1 MQGAVMSKAQGVSI
15 FDRAMRTALL
25 VMVFFSLLLPPAAS
39 YAASVPDPLW
49 NKAVEISRASRG
61 WIPGSASFLLET
73 VDEKGAS
80 TESWQLWYRIAPSPT
95 GGVAAEVTRATHN
108 GADATKKEQENQK
121 KRKAMPFTMQDNPFD
136 PAVQA
141 SVEPR
146 ARGET
151 ALVGERRCAL
161 YDFSMKKK
169 DASVLTGTAW
179 LDAESGSPVELRYTV
194 SPLPRGLFE
203 MRTTLRF
210 ALGPAGDGFLSEVLV
225 EGVGGILFI
234 RKGFRTVIAMDGYWR
249 RESTSGQ

>member
-1 MQGAVMSKAQGVSI
+1 
-15 FDRAMRTALL
+15 MRTSLL
-25 VMVFFSLLLPPAAS
+25 VTVFFSLLLPAVAS
-39 YAASVPDPLW
+39 QASSAPDPLW
-49 NKAVEISRASRG
+49 NKAVEIFRANRE
-61 WIPGSASFLLET
+61 WLPGSASFLLEI
-73 VDEKGAS
+73 VDDKGAP
-80 TESWQLWYRIAPSPT
+80 TETWRLWYRIAPAPA

-108 GADATKKEQENQK
+108 GADSTKKEQENQK

-151 ALVGERRCAL
+151 ELMGDRRCAL
-161 YDFSMKKK
+161 YDFLLRRK

-194 SPLPRGLFE
+194 SPLPRGLLH
-203 MRTTLRF
+203 MKTTLRF
-210 ALGPAGDGFLSEVLV
+210 ARGPTGDGFLSEVFV

-234 RKGFRTVIAMDGYWR
+234 KKSFRTVIAMDGYWR
-249 RESTSGQ
+249 RESASGE